1 MDAIPLRRYL
11 VPAGIAVV
19 ALAVPFVAAGTVA
32 RSTGAVK
39 LGTLPVT
46 ITLPAGW
53 TATGATPVARFNASS
68 SSGGHL
74 AVTTGGS
81 YPSGLPFSLFVNTE
95 SAAARKAYR
104 AQDPHAVVS
113 GKQVTLPSGPAVQ
126 IKAIVHHG
134 GAPTAIDLFS
144 LLHNGVT
151 YHFTFFTNGSS
162 LGSQAGAFSSAAK
175 SIHFTK

>member
-1 MDAIPLRRYL
+1 MRHYL
-11 VPAGIAVV
+11 LPAAVAAV
-19 ALAVPFVAAGTVA
+19 ALAVPFVATGA
-32 RSTGAVK
+32 STGAMK
-39 LGTLPVT
+39 LGTLPAT

-53 TATGATPVARFNASS
+53 TATGATPAARFNASS
-68 SSGGHL
+68 SSGGRL

-81 YPSGLPFSLFVNTE
+81 YPSGLPFYLFVNTE
-95 SAAARKAYR
+95 TTAARKAYR

-126 IKAIVHHG
+126 IKATVHHG

-162 LGSQAGAFSSAAK
+162 LGSEAGAFSSAAK
-175 SIHFTK
+175 SIHFSK